1 MEACLHP
8 KAGLRWARRF
18 RRRVERGMKKDQIVA
33 TFSILAFDPETDSL
47 GVAVQSKFLAVGS
60 VVPWAR
66 AGVGAVA
73 TQAMANYN
81 YGPRGLDLMSAGNSA
96 EQTVEA
102 LTSEDE
108 DREHR
113 QVGVVDARG
122 RASTFTGSECFDW
135 AGGVTGEHYA
145 AQGNILVG
153 KETVEAMASTYAEA
167 DGDLATRLLEALDA
181 GQVAGGDSRG
191 KQSAALLVVREG
203 GGYGGDNDR
212 VVDLRVDDHPEPI
225 RELIRIRDL
234 HTLYFGET
242 SPDDVIAVDGDVRA
256 EVADALLR
264 AGYLEGPGVG
274 DDDLFGALSA
284 YIRTENFEE
293 REQQRGYLD
302 RAVLEYLNKKR

>member
-1 MEACLHP
+1 MQP
-8 KAGLRWARRF
+8 
-18 RRRVERGMKKDQIVA
+18 IVA
-33 TFSILAFDPETDSL
+33 TFSIAAFDPESDSL

-73 TQAMANYN
+73 TQALANYS
-81 YGPRGLDLMSAGNSA
+81 YGPRGLDLLSQGHTA

-102 LTSEDE
+102 LVSADE

-113 QVGVVDARG
+113 QLGVVDARG
-122 RASTFTGSECFDW
+122 QAASFTGSECFDW

-153 KETVEAMASTYAEA
+153 RETVEAMARTYEGT
-167 DGDLATRLLEALDA
+167 DGDLGARLLAALDA
-181 GQVAGGDSRG
+181 GQEAGGDARG

-212 VVDLRVDDHPEPI
+212 VLDLRVDDHPEPI
-225 RELIRIRDL
+225 KELIRIRDL

-242 SPDDVIAVDGDVRA
+242 RPEDVVAVDGDVRK
-256 EVADALLR
+256 EVVDALLR
-264 AGYLEGPGVG
+264 SGYLEEGDAEAG
-274 DDDLFGALSA
+274 DDVVFEALSA
-284 YIRTENFEE
+284 FVRTENFEE
-293 REQQRGYLD
+293 REQRRGFLD
-302 RAVLEYLNKKR
+302 RAVLEYMRGRP

>member
-1 MEACLHP
+1 MKP
-8 KAGLRWARRF
+8 
-18 RRRVERGMKKDQIVA
+18 ERIVA
-33 TFSILAFDPETDSL
+33 TFSIVAFDPGTDSL

-81 YGPRGLDLMSAGNSA
+81 YGPRGLDLMSEGNSA

-102 LTSEDE
+102 LASADE
-108 DREHR
+108 DRGHR
-113 QVGVVDARG
+113 QIGVVDARG

-153 KETVEAMASTYAEA
+153 KETVEAMATAYEETE
-167 DGDLATRLLEALDA
+167 GDFATRLLEALDA
-181 GQVAGGDSRG
+181 GQGAGGDSRG

-242 SPDDVIAVDGDVRA
+242 SPDDVVAVDGDVRA

-264 AGYLEGPGVG
+264 AGYLEGSDVG

-293 REQQRGYLD
+293 REQRRGYLD
-302 RAVLEYLNKKR
+302 RAVLEYLKGRR

>member
-1 MEACLHP
+1 
-8 KAGLRWARRF
+8 
-18 RRRVERGMKKDQIVA
+18 
-33 TFSILAFDPETDSL
+33 L

-81 YGPRGLDLMSAGNSA
+81 YGPRGLELMAQGNTA
-96 EQTVEA
+96 DETVEGLISA
-102 LTSEDE
+102 DE

-113 QVGVVDARG
+113 QIGVVDGRG
-122 RASTFTGSECFDW
+122 RAATFTGSECFEW
-135 AGGVTGEHYA
+135 AGGVTGAYYA

-153 KETVEAMASTYAEA
+153 RETVEALASIYEEMQ
-167 DGDLATRLLEALDA
+167 GDLATRLLSALDA
-181 GQVAGGDSRG
+181 GQAAGGDSRG

-212 VVDLRVDDHPEPI
+212 VVDLRVDDHPDPI
-225 RELIRIRDL
+225 RELVRIRDL

-242 SPDDVIAVDGDVRA
+242 RLEDVVAVDGDVRR
-256 EVADALLR
+256 EVADVLRRSGYVDGLEIEDDALF
-264 AGYLEGPGVG
+264 
-274 DDDLFGALSA
+274 DALSA

-293 REQQRGYLD
+293 REQERGYLD
-302 RAVLEYLNKKR
+302 RAVLWYMKGQS

>member
-1 MEACLHP
+1 
-8 KAGLRWARRF
+8 
-18 RRRVERGMKKDQIVA
+18 MKKDQIVA
-33 TFSILAFDPETDSL
+33 TFSIVAFDPETDSL
-47 GVAVQSKFLAVGS
+47 GIAVQSKFLAVGS

-81 YGPRGLDLMSAGNSA
+81 YGPRGLDLMSEGNSA

-102 LTSEDE
+102 LTSADE

-153 KETVEAMASTYAEA
+153 KETVEAMASAYEETG
-167 DGDLATRLLEALDA
+167 GDLATRLLGALDA

-191 KQSAALLVVREG
+191 EQSAALLVVREG

-212 VVDLRVDDHPEPI
+212 IVDLRVDDHPEPI
-225 RELIRIRDL
+225 GELIRIRDL

-264 AGYLEGPGVG
+264 AGYLEGPAVG
-274 DDDLFGALSA
+274 DDDLFDALSA

-302 RAVLEYLNKKR
+302 RAVLEYLKGRR

>member
-1 MEACLHP
+1 
-8 KAGLRWARRF
+8 
-18 RRRVERGMKKDQIVA
+18 MKEDQIVA
-33 TFSILAFDPETDSL
+33 TFSIVAFDPETDSL

-81 YGPRGLDLMSAGNSA
+81 YGPHGLDLMSEGNSA
-96 EQTVEA
+96 EQTVQA
-102 LTSEDE
+102 LTSADE

-113 QVGVVDARG
+113 QVGIVDALG

-145 AQGNILVG
+145 AQGNILLG
-153 KETVEAMASTYAEA
+153 RETVEAMASTYEQT
-167 DGDLATRLLEALDA
+167 DGDLAARLLSALDA
-181 GQVAGGDSRG
+181 GQGAGGDSRG
-191 KQSAALLVVREG
+191 KQSAALIVVREG

-242 SPDDVIAVDGDVRA
+242 SPEDVIAVDGDVRA
-256 EVADALLR
+256 EVASALLR
-264 AGYLEGPGVG
+264 AGYLEGPDVG
-274 DDDLFGALSA
+274 DDDLFDALSA

-302 RAVLEYLNKKR
+302 SAVLEHLNTKR